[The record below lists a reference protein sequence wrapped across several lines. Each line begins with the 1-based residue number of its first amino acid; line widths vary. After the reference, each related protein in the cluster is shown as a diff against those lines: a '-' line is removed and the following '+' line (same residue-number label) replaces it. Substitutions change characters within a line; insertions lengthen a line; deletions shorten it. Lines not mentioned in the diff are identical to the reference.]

1 MDETKIE
8 LPAWL
13 PWATTAC
20 LAALVACLC
29 ELWIIERTRTQL
41 LKDENLMAD
50 ATLKATQNQLEAEKI
65 ENARAIE
72 ELRSVAGPQA
82 PGEAT
87 LLLAPGADPADPLLA
102 GHPWGAA
109 GWNFDTQTGCFRFLG
124 LPALGADK
132 DYQLWIDASGDEY
145 PQGHVIEVD
154 QGNDHAYA
162 TIHPAKQ
169 LPTVHRF
176 LVVSTVKGGARTLEE
191 ALASGS
197 IILASHPLSPKISSR

>member
-29 ELWIIERTRTQL
+29 ELWIIERTRTQI

-50 ATLKATQNQLEAEKI
+50 ATLKSTQNQLEAEKI
-65 ENARAIE
+65 ENARVIE
-72 ELRSVAGPQA
+72 ELKSVAGPQG
-82 PGEAT
+82 PGEAA
-87 LLLAPGADPADPLLA
+87 LLIAPGADPADPLPS
-102 GHPWGAA
+102 GQPWGAA
-109 GWNFDTQTGCFRFLG
+109 GWNFATQTGCFRFVD
-124 LPALGADK
+124 LPALGADR

-145 PQGHVIEVD
+145 PKGVVIEGTRGDDWAVI
-154 QGNDHAYA
+154 
-162 TIHPAKQ
+162 TIRPAKQ

-176 LVVSTVKGGARTLEE
+176 LVVNTAKGGARTLKE
-191 ALASGS
+191 ALAGGS
-197 IILASHPLSPKISSR
+197 IILASLPLSPKISNP